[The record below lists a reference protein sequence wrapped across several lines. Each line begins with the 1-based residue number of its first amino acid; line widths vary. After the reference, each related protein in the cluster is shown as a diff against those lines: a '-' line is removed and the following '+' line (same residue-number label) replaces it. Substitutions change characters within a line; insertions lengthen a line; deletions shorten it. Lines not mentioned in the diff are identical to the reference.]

1 MLPGVLAGA
10 IHRIFSAAALGE
22 FGAVITFVSNIPG
35 ETRTLPLA
43 LYSALQT
50 PGGDTAAA
58 RLAGISFVLG
68 LSGLLLSRVVRTPG
82 APPVGTLMLSVAV
95 KKRRGSFS
103 LDARFELPTPGVVAL
118 FGRSGCGKSTLVN
131 AIAGLLDADCGRVAL
146 DDMVLLDSEQ
156 RLNVPPERR
165 RIGYVF
171 QDARLFPHLS
181 VAANLEYGERR
192 APPQRFVTLDDV
204 AGLLDLGRLMD
215 RRTHQLSG
223 GERQRV
229 AIGRALLSQPR
240 LLLLDEPLASL
251 DAARRDEVLPYLETL
266 RDQLAVPM
274 VYVSHDFDEVLRLAT
289 YVVLM
294 ESGKTIAQGGV
305 GEMSLNRGLRSII
318 GADAVGAI
326 VDGTALGMDPASG
339 LMRVKLGHGELRVE
353 AANFAAGSKL
363 RVQLLARDLIVATQ
377 EPRHLSVRNI
387 LTGVITT
394 VASDDADSDLVAID
408 IGGTTIMARVTKA
421 ATRELS
427 LEPGLPAWALVKAV
441 SLRGHS
447 FAAPPAISIARR
459 DA

>member
-1 MLPGVLAGA
+1 
-10 IHRIFSAAALGE
+10 
-22 FGAVITFVSNIPG
+22 
-35 ETRTLPLA
+35 
-43 LYSALQT
+43 
-50 PGGDTAAA
+50 
-58 RLAGISFVLG
+58 
-68 LSGLLLSRVVRTPG
+68 
-82 APPVGTLMLSVAV
+82 MLSVAV

-103 LDARFELPTPGVVAL
+103 LDACFELPTPGVVAL

-131 AIAGLLDADCGRVAL
+131 AIAGLLDADSGRVAL
-146 DDMVLLDSEQ
+146 DDTVLLDTQQ
-156 RLNVPPERR
+156 RLYVPPERR

-171 QDARLFPHLS
+171 QEARLFPHLN
-181 VAANLEYGERR
+181 VAANLKYGERR
-192 APPQRFVTLDDV
+192 APAHRFVTLDTV
-204 AGLLDLGRLMD
+204 AGLLDLGALMD

-240 LLLLDEPLASL
+240 LLLLDEPLAAL

-266 RDQLAVPM
+266 RDQLAIPM
-274 VYVSHDFDEVLRLAT
+274 VYVSHNFDEVLRLAT

-294 ESGKTIAQGGV
+294 ESGRTIAQGEV
-305 GEMSLNRGLRSII
+305 GDMSLNGDLRSII

-326 VDGTALGMDPASG
+326 VDGTVLGMDAGSG
-339 LMRVKLGHGELRVE
+339 LMRVKLGHGELKVE
-353 AANFAAGSKL
+353 GVNGAVGAKL

-394 VASDDADSDLVAID
+394 VTSDDADSDLVAID
-408 IGGTTIMARVTKA
+408 IGGTLIMARVTKA
-421 ATRELS
+421 ATRELG
-427 LEPGLPAWALVKAV
+427 LAPGLPAWALVKAV

-447 FAAPPAISIARR
+447 FAAPTAISPARR